1 MWLLNFL
8 PNWVV
13 HICLIAGLLGL
24 AASYILTFIPFVSLY
39 KTPIQAAAIIVLVV
53 SVFLEGAI
61 SNNDAWQLKVAEA
74 EKRALVAEAK
84 SAEQNVKIVT
94 KFVEKTKAVEENK
107 ILVQKQ
113 IDKNA
118 ATVDSYCFVIPEVIN
133 ILNQAAS
140 SPGVKK

>member
-8 PNWVV
+8 PNWIV
-13 HICLIAGLLGL
+13 HVCLIMGLLGL
-24 AASYILTFIPFVSLY
+24 AASYILTFIPFVSQY
-39 KTPIQAAAIIVLVV
+39 KTPIQAAAIIVLIV

-74 EKRALVAEAK
+74 EKRVLAAEAK
-84 SAEQNVKIVT
+84 AAEQNVKIVT
-94 KFVEKTKAVEENK
+94 KIVEKTKVIEQQKAT
-107 ILVQKQ
+107 IQKQ

-118 ATVDSYCFVIPEVIN
+118 ETADLYCFVIPEVIN